1 MAVRNQRTIVTF
13 RSTAFNTS
21 ERRAHF
27 INDGC
32 YGDDLARWLMAELAA
47 RGTRTDPEPG
57 QEDFGWYFT
66 YHAGVAHHFIV
77 AFRPEPEPH
86 GLWIGWIERRA
97 GLVGSILGARR
108 RAIGGD
114 ALATIHAALADSDR
128 VSDVRWH
135 RRTEFERGNESN
147 GTIHPHTL

>member
-1 MAVRNQRTIVTF
+1 VRNHRTIVTF
-13 RSTAFNTS
+13 RSAAFNIS
-21 ERRAHF
+21 ERRSYF

-47 RGTRTDPEPG
+47 RGTPTAAEPG

-66 YHAGVAHHFIV
+66 YHVGAAAHQFII
-77 AFRPEPEPH
+77 AYRPEPEPH
-86 GLWIGWIERRA
+86 GLWIGWIERGA

-108 RAIGGD
+108 RATAD
-114 ALATIHAALADSDR
+114 ALATIHVALSQSDR

-135 RRTEFERGNESN
+135 RRAEFERGGENN
-147 GTIHPHTL
+147 GTIDPHAP

>member
-1 MAVRNQRTIVTF
+1 MVSQRTIVTF
-13 RSTAFNTS
+13 RSAAFNTS
-21 ERRAHF
+21 ERRTYF

-47 RGTRTDPEPG
+47 RGTATDAEPG

-66 YHAGVAHHFIV
+66 YQAGTAAHQFIV
-77 AFRPEPEPH
+77 GYRPEPDPH
-86 GLWIGWIERRA
+86 GLWIGWIERGA

-108 RAIGGD
+108 RAIAAD
-114 ALATIHAALADSDR
+114 ALATIHVALSESDR

-135 RRTEFERGNESN
+135 RRAEFERGNENN
-147 GTIHPHTL
+147 GTIHPHAP